1 METVKRNQ
9 AQYKIPLTI
18 LSYKDLYGWTM
29 DEIVKYSGLNNNCTY
44 CGVLRRQAMERGA
57 ILLGA
62 SKLILGH
69 NADDLAETVLMN
81 ILRGDWF
88 R

>member
-1 METVKRNQ
+1 
-9 AQYKIPLTI
+9 
-18 LSYKDLYGWTM
+18 M
-29 DEIVKYSGLNNNCTY
+29 DEIVTYSGLNNNCTY

-88 R
+88 RYDSKIFKVGFTLNVDWAAVLMW